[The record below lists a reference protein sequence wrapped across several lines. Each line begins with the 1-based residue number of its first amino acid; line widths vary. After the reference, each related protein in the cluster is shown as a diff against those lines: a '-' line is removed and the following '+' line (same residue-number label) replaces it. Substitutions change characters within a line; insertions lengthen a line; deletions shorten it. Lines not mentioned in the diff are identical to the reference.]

1 MAAILTVGTQN
12 FQAFLKHFFTH
23 RIYRFLTG
31 MTDDTATT
39 VATLTIPNAICGGMI
54 RVTAVGTLGDGDSSH
69 AVVYNIAFSR
79 IAGAAAKAI
88 AAAVTQGTAVITGA
102 SANATTVVAVATGV
116 TTVTLPNTF
125 TISVKVTKSTG
136 SSALHFAAVE
146 LLLLDCDIDGVS
158 LV

>member
-1 MAAILTVGTQN
+1 
-12 FQAFLKHFFTH
+12 
-23 RIYRFLTG
+23 

-39 VATLTIPNAICGGMI
+39 VATLTVPNAICGGTI

-69 AVVYNIAFSR
+69 TVIYNIAFSR

-102 SANATTVVAVATGV
+102 TANATTVVAVATGV

-125 TISVKVTKSTG
+125 TITVKVTKSTG
-136 SSALHFAAVE
+136 SSANHFCSVE
-146 LLLLDCDIDGVS
+146 LLLLDADIDGVS